1 MRAIFYIF
9 ILTIPFSQNRNAN
22 YNTINQLKLALETA
36 SRTGQVIWAE
46 EFSGLT

>member
-1 MRAIFYIF
+1 MRAVFYIF
-9 ILTIPFSQNRNAN
+9 ILTISFSQNLNSN
-22 YNTINQLKLALETA
+22 YNTINQLKIALETA

>member
-1 MRAIFYIF
+1 MR
-9 ILTIPFSQNRNAN
+9 ILFFSIITSTIFSQALISSE
-22 YNTINQLKLALETA
+22 TITNQLKIALENA